1 MMQADNNKR
10 NIVTK
15 VHADFDPSVPPP
27 GVESIPM
34 TTFSESSGS
43 NSNPFINPK
52 PSTSK
57 QTTTD
62 HETNRLPKT
71 DIHGNPQPHINS
83 DADAISKAKNGY
95 FNEFSGK
102 STLSGQLPIK
112 RAPNFNPYIK
122 HPAALAA
129 QGASSF
135 MDSYNAHNMTNIRG
149 DYNVF
154 MGEYHGGK
162 YGAYT
167 GMDRHTD
174 LMNAEIQRKMEHHNT
189 FYDFMGNTFGLAGK
203 LVGSLSSKADNFTN
217 FSKVDFKTARDQ
229 TGKAVDPSKSLT
241 STFSR
246 DIQQPLKDSTVSETQ
261 V

>member
-1 MMQADNNKR
+1 MMPVDNNKR
-10 NIVTK
+10 NTVTK
-15 VHADFDPSVPPP
+15 VPVDYDPSVPPP

-34 TTFSESSGS
+34 TTFTETSGP
-43 NSNPFINPK
+43 NSDPIIHPK

-57 QTTTD
+57 QSNVD
-62 HETNRLPKT
+62 DSENRLPKT
-71 DIHGNPQPHINS
+71 DILGNKQPHIKN
-83 DADAISKAKNGY
+83 DAHAISTVKDGY
-95 FNEFSGK
+95 FNEFAGK
-102 STLSGQLPIK
+102 STSPGQLPIRK
-112 RAPNFNPYIK
+112 APNINPYIK

-129 QGASSF
+129 QGASSY

-154 MGEYHGGK
+154 MGEYHAGK
-162 YGAYT
+162 YGAYS

-174 LMNAEIQRKMEHHNT
+174 LMNAEIQRKIEHHNT

-203 LVGSLSSKADNFTN
+203 LVGSLSSRSDDFTN

-229 TGKAVDPSKSLT
+229 TGTAVDPSKGLL

-246 DIQQPLKDSTVSETQ
+246 DIHQPLKDNTVSESQ